1 LKVTIK
7 GSCVCVCPCGASVG
21 WIMRNLS

>member
-1 LKVTIK
+1 MTIK